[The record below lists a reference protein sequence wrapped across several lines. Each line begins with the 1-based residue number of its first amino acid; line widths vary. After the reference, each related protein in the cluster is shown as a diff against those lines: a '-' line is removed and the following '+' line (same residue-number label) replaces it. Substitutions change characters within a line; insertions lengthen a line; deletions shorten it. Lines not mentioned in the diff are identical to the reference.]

1 MTTLRCDGIARRNFI
16 RVGGLTALGL
26 GMGNFFQ
33 LKRSMAAK
41 SLSTKEPK
49 AKSCILI
56 WLDGGASHL
65 DTFDPK
71 PGAPPEIRGPFD
83 SAPTK
88 LTGVRISEHL
98 PLTAKIMDKLA
109 LIRSITSPFGVHNFA
124 VQYLMTGYKPT
135 PALEYPTMGSVVAH
149 MQTET
154 SMLPSN
160 ITIPDLISRDGAAL
174 GNGFLPNSTK
184 HFSLGS
190 DPGKSNYKVRD
201 LDFYRGLDIS
211 RLNRRRTIVNA
222 LNEYGKLKSKAKGPI
237 DPDLERAYN
246 LIASAEDKA
255 AFDITKEPKKVRERY
270 TFDPRANLPAS
281 RTRPSSGGNNI
292 GQQCLLA
299 RRLVERGV
307 PFVTVNNT
315 GWDNHLDLATYA
327 NRVPGNPGSASHS
340 LIPGLDKAL
349 SALIGDLSDRSM
361 LDETLVAVMTDF
373 GRTPK
378 INSTGGRDHW
388 PNCFSIVMAGGGVQG
403 GQVIGE
409 SDALGEFVKD
419 RPITPGDLAATIYT
433 LLGIDPEHE
442 LHTSEGRPIRVAPQD
457 SKVITELF
465 S

>member
-33 LKRSMAAK
+33 LQRAMAAQASSK
-41 SLSTKEPK
+41 QAPK
-49 AKSCILI
+49 AKSCIMI

-71 PGAPPEIRGPFD
+71 PGAPSEIRGPFD
-83 SAPTK
+83 SVATK
-88 LTGVRISEHL
+88 LPGIRISEHL
-98 PLTAKIMDKLA
+98 PRTAKLMDKLA
-109 LIRSITSPFGVHNFA
+109 LIRSVTSPFGVHNFA

-135 PALEYPTMGSVVAH
+135 PALDYPTMASVVAH
-149 MQTET
+149 MQTDKGV
-154 SMLPSN
+154 LPSN
-160 ITIPDLISRDGAAL
+160 ITIPDLISRDGATI
-174 GNGFLPNSTK
+174 GNGFLPSGTK

-190 DPGKSNYKVRD
+190 DPGKANYQVRD
-201 LDFYRGLDIS
+201 LDFYQGLDLP
-211 RLNRRRTIVNA
+211 RLHRRRTIVNA
-222 LNEYGKLKSKAKGPI
+222 LNDYGILKSTTESST

-246 LIASAEDKA
+246 LIASAEDRA
-255 AFDITKEPKKVRERY
+255 AFDISKEPEKVRERY

-281 RTRPSSGGNNI
+281 RTGPSSGGNNI

-315 GWDNHLDLATYA
+315 GWDNHLNLATYA
-327 NRVPGNPGSASHS
+327 NRVPGFPGTASHS

-349 SALIGDLSDRSM
+349 SALIGDLSDRGM
-361 LDETLVAVMTDF
+361 LDETLVLVMTDF

-388 PNCFSIVMAGGGVQG
+388 PNCFSIAMAGGGVQG

-419 RPITPGDLAATIYT
+419 RPITPGDLTATIYT
-433 LLGIDPEHE
+433 LLGIDPGHE
-442 LHTSEGRPIRVAPQD
+442 LHTSEGRPIRLAPQD

-465 S
+465 G

>member
-33 LKRSMAAK
+33 LQRSMAAK
-41 SLSTKEPK
+41 SLSTKAPK
-49 AKSCILI
+49 AKSCIMI

-71 PGAPPEIRGPFD
+71 PKAPSEVRGPFA
-83 SAPTK
+83 SVSTK
-88 LTGVRISEHL
+88 LAGIRVSEHL
-98 PLTAKIMDKLA
+98 PRTAKLMDKLA
-109 LIRSITSPFGVHNFA
+109 LIRSVTSPFGVHNFA
-124 VQYLMTGYKPT
+124 IQYLMTGYKPT
-135 PALEYPTMGSVVAH
+135 PALEYPTMASVVAH
-149 MQTET
+149 MQTQT
-154 SMLPSN
+154 GVLPSN
-160 ITIPDLISRDGAAL
+160 ITIPDLISRDGATV

-190 DPGKSNYKVRD
+190 DPGKANYKVRD
-201 LDFYRGLDIS
+201 LDFYRGLDLS

-222 LNEYGKLKSKAKGPI
+222 MNEYGNLKSKAKGPI

-255 AFDITKEPKKVRERY
+255 AFDITKEPAKVRERY
-270 TFDPRANLPAS
+270 TFDPRADLPAR
-281 RTRPSSGGNNI
+281 RTGPSSGGNNI

-315 GWDNHLDLATYA
+315 GWDNHLNLATYA
-327 NRVPGNPGSASHS
+327 NRVPGNPNSASHA

-349 SALIGDLSDRSM
+349 SALIGDLSDRGM
-361 LDETLVAVMTDF
+361 LDETLVLVMTDF

-409 SDALGEFVKD
+409 SDALGEFVKN

-433 LLGIDPEHE
+433 LLGIDPGHE
-442 LHTSEGRPIRVAPQD
+442 LHTPDGRPIRIAPQD
-457 SKVITELF
+457 SKVILELF
-465 S
+465 G

>member
-1 MTTLRCDGIARRNFI
+1 MARRDFI

-33 LKRSMAAK
+33 LQRAMAAAT
-41 SLSTKEPK
+41 SSTNVSK
-49 AKSCILI
+49 AKSCIMI

-71 PGAPPEIRGPFD
+71 PGAPSEIRGPFD
-83 SAPTK
+83 SIATK
-88 LTGVRISEHL
+88 LSGIRISEHL
-98 PLTAKIMDKLA
+98 PLTAKLTDKLA
-109 LIRSITSPFGVHNFA
+109 LIRSVTSPFGVHNFA

-135 PALEYPTMGSVVAH
+135 PSIEYPAMASVVAH
-149 MQTET
+149 MQTE
-154 SMLPSN
+154 SGVLPSN
-160 ITIPDLISRDGAAL
+160 ITIPDLISRDGATI

-190 DPGKSNYKVRD
+190 DPGKSDYKVRD
-201 LDFYRGLDIS
+201 LDFYQGLDLS

-222 LNEYGKLKSKAKGPI
+222 LNEYGNLKSKTNGAS
-237 DPDLERAYN
+237 DPDMERAYN
-246 LIASAEDKA
+246 LIASAEAKA
-255 AFDITKEPKKVRERY
+255 AFDITQEPIKVRERY
-270 TFDPRANLPAS
+270 TFDPRGDLPAS
-281 RTRPSSGGNNI
+281 RSGPSSGGNNI

-315 GWDNHLDLATYA
+315 GWDNHLNLKTYA
-327 NRVPGNPGSASHS
+327 TRVPGFPGSASHS

-349 SALIGDLSDRSM
+349 SSLIGDLSDRGM
-361 LDETLVAVMTDF
+361 LDETLVLVMTDF

-419 RPITPGDLAATIYT
+419 RPITPGDLSATIYS
-433 LLGIDPEHE
+433 LLGIDPAHE
-442 LHTSEGRPIRVAPQD
+442 LHTPEGRPIRVAPQD
-457 SKVITELF
+457 AKVISELIG
-465 S
+465 